1 MIETMNERIIL
12 NKSFLKDLTIEILQQ
27 LYFNISG
34 RAPEGLTRDGIID
47 YISKN
52 FYEDPVTPERIK
64 EQWATPQQL
73 AQEYEVSESN
83 VRMTCATE
91 RLSDLE
97 KVKMGE
103 KTWLI
108 NRKAA
113 DRLWKKR
120 I

>member
-1 MIETMNERIIL
+1 MKEDTNEIVIL
-12 NKSFLKDLTIEILQQ
+12 NKSFLEEITIDTLRQ

-34 RAPEGLTRDGIID
+34 RAPEGLSRDNLIE
-47 YISKN
+47 YISN
-52 FYEDPVTPERIK
+52 SFYKKPVTPEMIK
-64 EQWATPQQL
+64 EQWATPQQI

-91 RLSDLE
+91 RLSNLD

-103 KTWLI
+103 KTWLV

-113 DRLWKKR
+113 DQLWKKR
-120 I
+120 R